1 METKIVKLKN
11 LYTGDIIHTEKYSD
25 VKPSDG
31 INFIEAFNPD
41 NPYRKF
47 LVNRDAYTI
56 IHNK

>member
-11 LYTGDIIHTEKYSD
+11 IYNGVVIHTEKYDD

-31 INFIEAFNPD
+31 NNFIEAFNPD

-47 LVNRDAYTI
+47 LVNRDAYTVI
-56 IHNK
+56 RNK